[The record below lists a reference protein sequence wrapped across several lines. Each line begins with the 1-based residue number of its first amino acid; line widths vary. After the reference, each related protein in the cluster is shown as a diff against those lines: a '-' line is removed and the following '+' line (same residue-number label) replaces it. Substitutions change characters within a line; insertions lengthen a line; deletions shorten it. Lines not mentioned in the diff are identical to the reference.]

1 MSIGMGNG
9 IGIGIGEAYG
19 LASSQTDTY
28 ASVKANE
35 LKATLANVENATD
48 EELMQVCKDFESY
61 LVEQVFKSM
70 EKTVQRSEEEENEYM
85 QYFGDNLYQEYA
97 SNISDKGDLGIAQ
110 TLYESMKRN
119 YGIGSSDT
127 PTKEK

>member
-1 MSIGMGNG
+1 MSIN
-9 IGIGIGEAYG
+9 IGSDMAQAYG
-19 LASSQTDTY
+19 LASSQTDAYT
-28 ASVKANE
+28 SVKANE
-35 LKATLANVENATD
+35 LKASLANVENATD

-70 EKTVQRSEEEENEYM
+70 KKTVPQSEDEENEYM

-97 SNISDKGDLGIAQ
+97 TSISNKGDLGIAQ

-119 YGIGSSDT
+119 YGIGSADT
-127 PTKEK
+127 TKK

>member
-1 MSIGMGNG
+1 MSLNIGSGLG
-9 IGIGIGEAYG
+9 LGEAYG
-19 LASSQTDTY
+19 LAGSQTDTY
-28 ASVKANE
+28 AAAKANE
-35 LKATLANVENATD
+35 LKASLANVENATD

-70 EKTVQRSEEEENEYM
+70 EKTVQRSDEEENEYM

-97 SNISDKGDLGIAQ
+97 SNIADKGDLGIAQ

-119 YGIGSSDT
+119 YGVGSVNI
-127 PTKEK
+127 KEDKE

>member
-1 MSIGMGNG
+1 MSIN
-9 IGIGIGEAYG
+9 IGSDMAQAYG
-19 LASSQTDTY
+19 LASSQTDAY

-35 LKATLANVENATD
+35 LKASLANVENATD

-70 EKTVQRSEEEENEYM
+70 EKTVPKSDDEENEYM

-97 SNISDKGDLGIAQ
+97 ASISDKGDLGIAQ

-119 YGIGSSDT
+119 YGIGSVDT
-127 PTKEK
+127 VKKEMEQ

>member
-1 MSIGMGNG
+1 MSLNIGSG
-9 IGIGIGEAYG
+9 IGLTEAYG
-19 LASSQTDTY
+19 LANSQTDAY
-28 ASVKANE
+28 ASAKANE

-70 EKTVQRSEEEENEYM
+70 EKTVQRSDEEENEYM

-97 SNISDKGDLGIAQ
+97 SNISNKGDLGIAQ

-119 YGIGSSDT
+119 YGIGSVDSK
-127 PTKEK
+127 KEE

>member
-1 MSIGMGNG
+1 MSLNIGSDMAQ
-9 IGIGIGEAYG
+9 AYG
-19 LASSQTDTY
+19 LANSQTDAY

-70 EKTVQRSEEEENEYM
+70 KKTVPKNDDEENEYM

-119 YGIGSSDT
+119 YGVGSSIST
-127 PTKEK
+127 EKKSES

>member
-1 MSIGMGNG
+1 MSISIGN
-9 IGIGIGEAYG
+9 GIGEAYG
-19 LASSQTDTY
+19 LANSQTDAY

-35 LKATLANVENATD
+35 LKASLANVENATD

-70 EKTVQRSEEEENEYM
+70 EKTVQRSDEEENEYM

-97 SNISDKGDLGIAQ
+97 GNIANKGDLGIAQ

-119 YGIGSSDT
+119 YGIGSVDN
-127 PTKEK
+127 KEE